1 MGKLLKLPYDK
12 VFFTSDTHFGHSNII
27 KYCNRPFKDKDE
39 MNETLISNWNK
50 VVPEDGIVI
59 HCGDFAFTGGDKIKQ
74 ILERLNGHKHLVLG
88 NHDHQINFPNNYP
101 YFETVGDFGL
111 IRVIGDTEIPSQD
124 IFCCHYP
131 MITWDQAHRGSWN
144 IFGHIHTCKGQN
156 MITNKQSPNQYDVG
170 VDQNDYTPVSFQQ
183 LKEIITKQNLYG
195 IL

>member
-1 MGKLLKLPYDK
+1 MCRGEG
-12 VFFTSDTHFGHSNII
+12 VFTFD
-27 KYCNRPFKDKDE
+27 CVDDLR
-39 MNETLISNWNK
+39 
-50 VVPEDGIVI
+50 
-59 HCGDFAFTGGDKIKQ
+59 GGFLALADS
-74 ILERLNGHKHLVLG
+74 
-88 NHDHQINFPNNYP
+88 
-101 YFETVGDFGL
+101 FETVGDFGL

-156 MITNKQSPNQYDVG
+156 MITNKKSPNQYDVG